1 MASKSRYHKVCLGP
15 GGSSDRITARNSH
28 VGMQVVADYIDATD
42 AQRYLLLERIGMV
55 PATKRRSKKSQAA
68 VSVPGPQ
75 AA

>member
-28 VGMQVVADYIDATD
+28 VGMQVIADYIDATD
-42 AQRYLLLERIGMV
+42 AQRYLLFERIGAAAPV
-55 PATKRRSKKSQAA
+55 KRRSKKGQQPVA
-68 VSVPGPQ
+68 PGPQ